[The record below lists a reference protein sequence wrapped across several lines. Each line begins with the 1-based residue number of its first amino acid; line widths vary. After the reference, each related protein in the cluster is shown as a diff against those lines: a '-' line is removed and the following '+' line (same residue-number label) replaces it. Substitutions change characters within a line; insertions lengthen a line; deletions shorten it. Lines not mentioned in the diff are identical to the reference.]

1 MSDGKAHKGQLETVP
16 PPFDPEEYARDSESM
31 IIANPVT
38 ASMKPTMPPEP
49 FYEDLRESCSD
60 QMEVAEAAPD
70 SVDFQSEVRVLSSAP
85 LPGDIPSLDAV
96 PFIAMQTDDLAWFDL
111 GADSK
116 SVLSL
121 VDGCTPIGLIL
132 TRSPLAADDTCQIVR
147 ELLGLGIIEV
157 R

>member
-1 MSDGKAHKGQLETVP
+1 MSDGKAHRELETIP
-16 PPFDPEEYARDSESM
+16 PPFDPEEYAKDSESM
-31 IIANPVT
+31 IVGKPT

-49 FYEDLRESCSD
+49 FYNDLRESCSD
-60 QMEVAEAAPD
+60 RMVAADPAPD
-70 SVDFQSEVRVLSSAP
+70 SLDFQSEVRVLSSAP
-85 LPGDIPSLDAV
+85 LPRDIPSLDAV
-96 PFIAMQTDDLAWFDL
+96 PFLAMQTDDLAWFDL

-132 TRSPLAADDTCQIVR
+132 TRSPLSADDTCQIVR